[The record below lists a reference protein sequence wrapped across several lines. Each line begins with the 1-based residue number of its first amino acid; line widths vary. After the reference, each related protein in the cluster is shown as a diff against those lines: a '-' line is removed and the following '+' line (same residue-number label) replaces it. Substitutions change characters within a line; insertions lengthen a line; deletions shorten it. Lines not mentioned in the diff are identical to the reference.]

1 MRLYVKRG
9 GGKKNIYVPNV
20 LFMLCCIMCLPF
32 FSTLSSSEA
41 NLLSI
46 DDSDGPFSP
55 NEDRKV
61 STCFMVKMGLFKAF
75 KIMLHSHLHSTEN

>member
-1 MRLYVKRG
+1 MHLYVKRG
-9 GGKKNIYVPNV
+9 GGKKT
-20 LFMLCCIMCLPF
+20 FMFQMFCLCSVALCVCLSFPH
-32 FSTLSSSEA
+32 LSSSEA

>member
-1 MRLYVKRG
+1 M
-9 GGKKNIYVPNV
+9 
-20 LFMLCCIMCLPF
+20 FCLCSVALCVCLSLPY
-32 FSTLSSSEA
+32 LSSSEA

-61 STCFMVKMGLFKAF
+61 STHLMVKMGLFKAF
-75 KIMLHSHLHSTEN
+75 RIMLDSPLHSTEN